1 MFILNQLSHY
11 KKNTYTQRKW
21 ILHSVLQINCWTC
34 TRASWGFS
42 QAIFHARWVS
52 WFNVRETGDLGE
64 TRELFA
70 QQSAYEKHQVA
81 IQICFFPLK
90 SDMGPTKQSS
100 LASLFS
106 QQSYSPTYF
115 ETLWKHGATKIES
128 TNQQPRDP
136 RGDSL
141 WSQPALE
148 PCMGS
153 AHWRW
158 RRKASRSQ
166 RPSSA
171 RCCRERWR
179 TKTRHSS
186 WGIIPL
192 NATGSLKCYKRVGSW
207 GYIR

>member
-1 MFILNQLSHY
+1 MILNVHSKSTISLW
-11 KKNTYTQRKW
+11 KICIQRKS

-153 AHWRW
+153 ASLTLTPQSFPFAAPIFRTMLSWEVGEQKLDTAVEGSSHWM
-158 RRKASRSQ
+158 Q
-166 RPSSA
+166 
-171 RCCRERWR
+171 
-179 TKTRHSS
+179 
-186 WGIIPL
+186 L
-192 NATGSLKCYKRVGSW
+192 VL
-207 GYIR
+207 

>member
-11 KKNTYTQRKW
+11 LKKTYTQRKS
-21 ILHSVLQINCWTC
+21 ILHSVLQINC
-34 TRASWGFS
+34 
-42 QAIFHARWVS
+42 

-64 TRELFA
+64 TVGNKNCPA
-70 QQSAYEKHQVA
+70 AYEKHQVA
-81 IQICFFPLK
+81 IQICFFPLEVRH
-90 SDMGPTKQSS
+90 GPNCWQSS
-100 LASLFS
+100 LASLVS